1 MIASALPATELDVFT
16 QVIGPD
22 ETPLSEELSRSL
34 LAMRFTAEA
43 EANIRSLLDKNNR
56 GQLST
61 TEREALDRYLRVG
74 QFIDLLQAQARIRL
88 QQSAGA

>member
-1 MIASALPATELDVFT
+1 MIANALPATELDVLT

-22 ETPLSEELSRSL
+22 EPPLSEELSRSL
-34 LAMRFTAEA
+34 LAMRFTDEA
-43 EANIRSLLDKNNR
+43 EANIRSLLEKNNR

-61 TEREALDRYLRVG
+61 AEREALDRYLRVG

-88 QQSAGA
+88 QQSAGT